1 MKILNLTNLEKSDI
15 KFKISKFPDG
25 QQQITIEE
33 FEPGDEFKWEQ
44 PILAYPVTIKSR
56 LNSFMDLELIVCAKK
71 SLDMLGFN
79 NINLYTPYFLGARSD
94 RQFEV
99 GSNRY
104 LADVMCPIIN
114 SLNFESVT
122 VLDAHSNV
130 LSNLLNNFKNV
141 SNKQLVE
148 WSILNIM
155 KDNKQQGDSYDK
167 NHIWISPDAGASH
180 KIYKLADEI
189 GYKGDVITCSKE
201 RDIDGKLTKVNIPS
215 FNSNNKDIIIIDDI
229 CDGGATFINIVKEI
243 KPFVESKF
251 YLIVTHGIFS
261 KGFSELYEYFN
272 GIYCT
277 NSYSYLNMPGL
288 KTKEKD
294 HLLLKQLD
302 VF

>member
-1 MKILNLTNLEKSDI
+1 MKILNLTSLEKSDI
-15 KFKISKFPDG
+15 KYKISKFPDG
-25 QQQITIEE
+25 QQQITIDLERSKFTHE
-33 FEPGDEFKWEQ
+33 IADYYSNCIIQ
-44 PILAYPVTIKSR
+44 IKAR
-56 LNSFMDLELIVCAKK
+56 LNNFQDLELIICATK
-71 SLDMLGFN
+71 SLRNLGVKE
-79 NINLYTPYFLGARSD
+79 IHLYTPYFLGARSD

-189 GYKGDVITCSKE
+189 GYNGHIITCSKE
-201 RDIDGKLTKVNIPS
+201 RDIDGKLIKLVVPMFIEPAV
-215 FNSNNKDIIIIDDI
+215 KDLIIIDDI
-229 CDGGATFINIVKEI
+229 FDYGTTFTNIAKEI
-243 KPFVESKF
+243 KQIHNNKL
-251 YLIVTHGIFS
+251 YLIVTHSIQTEGLQEAL
-261 KGFSELYEYFN
+261 KYFEK
-272 GIYCT
+272 IYTT
-277 NSYSYLNMPGL
+277 NSY
-288 KTKEKD
+288 
-294 HLLLKQLD
+294 KQHNIKNVEILD
-302 VF
+302 IF